1 MKQAEN
7 TRQDRRATGGLRLA
21 AGELVTDRGPAQSL
35 LQSRRAGIASRNF
48 SLTKKT

>member
-21 AGELVTDRGPAQSL
+21 AGELVTAGPAQSV
-35 LQSRRAGIASRNF
+35 LQSRQAGIASRNF